1 MKKLF
6 SKLMLVAV
14 AALTFVACE
23 DVPEPYDIPGT
34 GTNVPG
40 TSTEIEGGTGT
51 GTVSDPFNTIAAINY
66 GKSLA
71 SGEESGKYYYVK
83 GKVVSIKEEYTTQYG
98 NGTFYISE
106 DGTAKNQFYAY
117 RVSYLGN
124 QKFASGDEQIKV
136 GDEVIVCGIIT
147 NYNGTIETAQN
158 KGFLYSL
165 NGVNRGGEPKDP
177 TPAAE
182 PTGTGTK
189 DDPYNVSGVLN
200 FIHEL
205 GSDVESQNPVYVKGK
220 ISQIK
225 DEFGTQYG
233 NGTFYIS
240 DDGEASNEF
249 YAYRILYLG
258 NKKFA
263 NGDEQIKV
271 GDEVII
277 CGNVVNFKGNT
288 PETVQNKAFLYSL
301 NGVNRGGEPKDPTPA
316 AEPTGNGTKDD
327 PYNVSGVLKFIHELG
342 SDVESQNPVYVK
354 GKISQIKEEYGTQ
367 YGNGTFYISDDGEA
381 SNEFYAYRILYLGNK
396 KFANGDE
403 QIKVGDEVIICGN
416 VVNFRGNTPETV
428 QNKAFLYSLN
438 GKTVGSDTPAPTGE
452 AKGSGTLEDPYN
464 PVAAIAYAQSVG
476 DNESDKEV
484 YIKGKVSNIK
494 DQYSTQYGNG
504 TFYISED
511 GTANGEF
518 YVYRA
523 LYLGNKKYSS
533 GDLLKENDEVIIC
546 GKVTCFRGNTPETVQ
561 GKAYLYSL
569 NGKTEGSGGGD
580 TPQPA
585 GEAKGSG
592 TQADPFNVQ
601 AIINYVSA
609 LAADVDTK
617 QDYYV
622 KGIVT
627 SIPNNGIST
636 QYNNVSFYISDDKSA
651 SNKFYVFR
659 AKGLN
664 GGDVTANMI
673 KVGDEVVIFGS
684 TWVNYKG
691 NTPET
696 KQGEA
701 YIVSITPGEG
711 GGDTPGGDTPGGEVS
726 GNNITIDFTTQG
738 FGNAEDVSTVTLTDG
753 TTLSFNAGTNKN
765 GPKYYNSGTSIRMYP
780 TNFFTVKAA
789 SGKTIASITIT
800 CSANNAEG
808 QVTASPG
815 TVSVNDMTVTI
826 SSINAAS
833 TTVANAHS
841 GTGAASQLRISQM
854 TITYAE

>member
-1 MKKLF
+1 MKKVF
-6 SKLMLVAV
+6 SKLMLVAF

-34 GTNVPG
+34 GENKPG
-40 TSTEIEGGTGT
+40 TNTEIDGGTGT
-51 GTVSDPFNTIAAINY
+51 GTVSDPFNAVAAINF
-66 GKSLA
+66 GKTLA
-71 SGEESGKYYYVK
+71 SGEESVDYCYIK
-83 GKVVSIKEEYTTQYG
+83 GKVVSIKEEFTTQYG

-106 DGTAKNQFYAY
+106 DSTAKNQFYAY
-117 RVSYLGN
+117 RVLYLGN
-124 QKFASGDEQIKV
+124 KKFVEGDKQIEV
-136 GDEVIVCGIIT
+136 GDEVIVCGKIT

-165 NGVNRGGEPKDP
+165 NGENRGGEPQP
-177 TPAAE
+177 STPAAD
-182 PTGTGTK
+182 PTGDGTL
-189 DDPYNVSGVLN
+189 DSPYNVSGVLN
-200 FIHEL
+200 YIKTL
-205 GSDVESQNPVYVKGK
+205 GTAESPKQVYIKGK
-220 ISQIK
+220 ISQVK
-225 DEFGTQYG
+225 EEFSTQFG

-249 YAYRILYLG
+249 YAFRVLYLG

-263 NGDEQIKV
+263 NGDTQIKK
-271 GDEVII
+271 GDEVIL

-301 NGVNRGGEPKDPTPA
+301 NGTTAGGDTPTPSGEA
-316 AEPTGNGTKDD
+316 KGSGTQTD
-327 PYNVSGVLKFIHELG
+327 PYNVPGVLQYIASLG
-342 SDVESQNPVYVK
+342 SDVESPAQVYVK
-354 GKISQIKEEYGTQ
+354 GKISSVKEEYGTQ
-367 YGNGTFYISDDGEA
+367 FGNGTFYISDDGEA
-381 SNEFYAYRILYLGNK
+381 SNEFYVYRALYLGNK
-396 KFANGDE
+396 EYTAGKT
-403 QIKVGDEVIICGN
+403 QIKKGDEVIICGN

-428 QNKAFLYSLN
+428 QK
-438 GKTVGSDTPAPTGE
+438 
-452 AKGSGTLEDPYN
+452 
-464 PVAAIAYAQSVG
+464 
-476 DNESDKEV
+476 
-484 YIKGKVSNIK
+484 
-494 DQYSTQYGNG
+494 
-504 TFYISED
+504 
-511 GTANGEF
+511 
-518 YVYRA
+518 
-523 LYLGNKKYSS
+523 
-533 GDLLKENDEVIIC
+533 
-546 GKVTCFRGNTPETVQ
+546 
-561 GKAYLYSL
+561 KAYLYSL
-569 NGKTEGSGGGD
+569 NGVTDDSGSNPD
-580 TPQPA
+580 PQTSS
-585 GEAKGSG
+585 EAKGSG
-592 TQADPFNVQ
+592 TLDDPFNVE
-601 AIINYVSA
+601 AILNYVRA
-609 LAADVDTK
+609 LSADVDTK

-726 GNNITIDFTTQG
+726 GNTLTVDFATMG
-738 FGNAEDVSTVTLTDG
+738 FGNQEDISTLTLTDG
-753 TTLSFNAGTNKN
+753 TTLSFNAGTNKY

-826 SSINAAS
+826 SGVNAAT
-833 TTVANAHS
+833 TTVTNIHE
-841 GTGAASQLRISQM
+841 GTGAASQLRISKM
-854 TITYAE
+854 VITFAE